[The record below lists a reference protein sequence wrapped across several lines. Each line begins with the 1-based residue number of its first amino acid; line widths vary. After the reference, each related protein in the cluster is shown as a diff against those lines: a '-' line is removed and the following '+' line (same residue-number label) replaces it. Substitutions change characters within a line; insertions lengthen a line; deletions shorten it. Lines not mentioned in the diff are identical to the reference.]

1 MKTAKPAGSSPR
13 TVALVALVSLVDIAC
28 IFGIYLLGQLVVA
41 AGLSAWGINDFELL
55 SGKQGALL
63 TSYIAGGVAMAAG
76 LFGLLY
82 ARKIPRSILH
92 LKKPNLGDAGYAVL
106 GYLAYVM
113 VLITV
118 LGFISVFIPSINLA
132 QKQDIGLSP
141 DSMGL
146 TLVPIFIALVVVP
159 SITEELLF
167 RGFLYN
173 RLRARKLGFLVSSII
188 TSLLFALL
196 HGQVNVAIDT
206 FILSMVMLFMF
217 ERRKNLWVAIFM
229 HFIKNSVAFVG
240 LFVIK

>member
-229 HFIKNSVAFVG
+229 HLIKNSVAFVG